1 MAGGCLRM
9 IEFAV
14 FNEMMAEELMARG
27 FRMVGRSKY
36 AWFFEDSVRLE
47 RAVSELVVAFE
58 EIDK

>member
-1 MAGGCLRM
+1 M